1 MVILVNCQKTTTL
14 TDIRRI
20 ATVHRLQLDPRT
32 HEVGGGLNQEPFM
45 LNSDKAFPFI
55 LSLP

>member
-32 HEVGGGLNQEPFM
+32 HEVGLNQEPFM